1 MRITAQTICVD
12 VNVYVVVGIDLEF
25 DVEVDEDIK
34 TLKFFLAESISP
46 KTRFFN

>member
-1 MRITAQTICVD
+1 MRITAQKICVD

-34 TLKFFLAESISP
+34 VFLAESISP
-46 KTRFFN
+46 KT

>member
-1 MRITAQTICVD
+1 MNICDEDNRKICVD

-34 TLKFFLAESISP
+34 VFP
-46 KTRFFN
+46 R